1 MKAIQFFAITAL
13 GAALFASCSN
23 EEELATGSYPSD
35 NLIRVTAGVN
45 NDMTRSD
52 EAVTPTSLTQ
62 NFSLTV
68 VNNTNDKYS
77 YANEIFSPKGTEW
90 SCGKNLL
97 WQNLSTPV
105 EIVALYPAKDASTFS
120 GVYSKE
126 DKSYGTITYGV
137 NSDQSTAA
145 EADDL
150 LIYHNANFVPKNDLK
165 AEKLDIQFNH
175 AFCRVDIEVT
185 IGTEFNA
192 STGLAENPIQRIRVE
207 GTKTTADISFASAE
221 PFFTVTPSESGDA
234 TSITPTQ
241 GDFTPAASAT
251 DQAVAKYS
259 CIVIPQTADLKV
271 LLHTSDREF
280 EWTGSQMALV
290 SGKQY
295 TLQLNMKKSA
305 TARKFILRE
314 RESEM
319 ITQKE
324 TEHEEDDKTPLH
336 MGSQP
341 APGRMQFGS

>member
-13 GAALFASCSN
+13 GAALFANCSN
-23 EEELATGSYPSD
+23 QEEPATGSYPSD

-45 NDMTRSD
+45 NDMTRGD
-52 EAVTPTSLTQ
+52 EATATALTQ

-68 VNNTNDKYS
+68 VNNTNNNFS
-77 YANEIFSPKGTEW
+77 YANEIFSLNGTEW

-105 EIVALYPAKDASTFS
+105 KIVALYPATAANTFS

-137 NSDQSTAA
+137 NPDQSTAA

-150 LIYHNANFVPKNDLK
+150 LIYHNASYVPENDRK
-165 AEKLDIQFNH
+165 DGKLNIQFNH
-175 AFCRVDIEVT
+175 AFCRVDIIVT
-185 IGTEFNA
+185 IGSEFNA
-192 STGLAENPIQRIRVE
+192 TNGLAANPIQGIRVE

-221 PFFTVTPSESGDA
+221 TTITAKGDA
-234 TSITPTQ
+234 ASITPTP
-241 GDFTPAASAT
+241 GTFTPAASES
-251 DQAVAKYS
+251 DQAVARYS
-259 CIVIPQTADLKV
+259 CMVIPQTADLNV
-271 LLHTSDREF
+271 VLHTSDREY
-280 EWTGSQMALV
+280 EWTGTQMVLE

-314 RESEM
+314 R
-319 ITQKE
+319 K
-324 TEHEEDDKTPLH
+324 
-336 MGSQP
+336 
-341 APGRMQFGS
+341 

>member
-23 EEELATGSYPSD
+23 QEELATGSYPSD

-52 EAVTPTSLTQ
+52 EAVTPTPLTK

-68 VNNTNDKYS
+68 VNNTNANFS
-77 YANEIFSPKGTEW
+77 YANEIFSLNGTEW
-90 SCGKNLL
+90 TCSNKLL

-105 EIVALYPAKDASTFS
+105 EIVALYPAADASTFS
-120 GVYSKE
+120 GVYTKGN
-126 DKSYGTITYGV
+126 KSCGTITYGV

-150 LIYHNANFVPKNDLK
+150 LLYHNTNFVPEKDLQDG
-165 AEKLDIQFNH
+165 KLDIQFNH

-185 IGTEFNA
+185 IGSEFNA
-192 STGLAENPIQRIRVE
+192 TNGLAVNPIKGIRVE
-207 GTKTTADISFASAE
+207 GTKIAADINLASAS
-221 PFFTVTPSESGDA
+221 PTITAKGDA
-234 TSITPTQ
+234 ASITPTP
-241 GDFTPAASAT
+241 GDFTKATNAT

-259 CIVIPQTADLKV
+259 CIVIPQTADLNV
-271 LLHTSDREF
+271 VLHTSDREF
-280 EWTGSQMALV
+280 EWTGSQMELV

-295 TLQLNMKKSA
+295 TLQLNMTNKST

-314 RESEM
+314 R
-319 ITQKE
+319 K
-324 TEHEEDDKTPLH
+324 
-336 MGSQP
+336 
-341 APGRMQFGS
+341 

>member
-23 EEELATGSYPSD
+23 QEELATGSYPSD

-52 EAVTPTSLTQ
+52 EATTALTK

-77 YANEIFSPKGTEW
+77 YANEIFSLNGGTEW
-90 SCGKNLL
+90 TCSNKLL
-97 WQNLSTPV
+97 WQNLTTPV
-105 EIVALYPAKDASTFS
+105 EIVALYPATDASTFS

-126 DKSYGTITYGV
+126 NKSCGTITYGV

-150 LIYHNANFVPKNDLK
+150 LLYHKANFVPKNDLK
-165 AEKLDIQFNH
+165 EEKLDIQFNH

-185 IGTEFNA
+185 IGNEFNA
-192 STGLAENPIQRIRVE
+192 TNSLAENPIQGIRVE
-207 GTKTTADISFASAE
+207 GTKIAADINLASAS
-221 PFFTVTPSESGDA
+221 PTITATGDA
-234 TSITPTQ
+234 TSITPTP
-241 GDFTPAASAT
+241 GDFTPAASAAN
-251 DQAVAKYS
+251 QAIARYS
-259 CIVIPQTADLKV
+259 CIVIPQTADLNIV
-271 LLHTSDREF
+271 LHTSDREY
-280 EWTGSQMALV
+280 EWTGTQMALE

-295 TLQLNMKKSA
+295 TLQLNMTNKST

-314 RESEM
+314 R
-319 ITQKE
+319 K
-324 TEHEEDDKTPLH
+324 
-336 MGSQP
+336 
-341 APGRMQFGS
+341 

>member
-1 MKAIQFFAITAL
+1 MKAIHFFAITAL

-45 NDMTRSD
+45 NDMTRGD
-52 EAVTPTSLTQ
+52 EATTAL
-62 NFSLTV
+62 NKDFSLTV
-68 VNNTNDKYS
+68 VNNTNANFS
-77 YANEIFSPKGTEW
+77 YANEIFSLKGTEW

-97 WQNLSTPV
+97 WQNLTTPV
-105 EIVALYPAKDASTFS
+105 EIVALYPATDANTFS

-137 NSDQSTAA
+137 NPDQSTAD
-145 EADDL
+145 EVNDL
-150 LIYHNANFVPKNDLK
+150 LLYHNTSFKPEKDLQ
-165 AEKLDIQFNH
+165 EGKLNIEFNH
-175 AFCRVDIEVT
+175 AFCRIDIEVT

-192 STGLAENPIQRIRVE
+192 STGLAENPIQGIRVE

-221 PFFTVTPSESGDA
+221 PFFTVTPSESEEA
-234 TSITPTQ
+234 ASITPTQ
-241 GDFTPAASAT
+241 GDFTPAADAT

-259 CIVIPQTADLKV
+259 CIVIPQTTALKV

-280 EWTGSQMALV
+280 EWTGSQMALE

-295 TLQLNMKKSA
+295 TLQLNIKKSA

-314 RESEM
+314 R
-319 ITQKE
+319 K
-324 TEHEEDDKTPLH
+324 
-336 MGSQP
+336 
-341 APGRMQFGS
+341 

>member
-23 EEELATGSYPSD
+23 QEEPATGSYPSD

-52 EAVTPTSLTQ
+52 EVKATALTQ

-68 VNNTNDKYS
+68 VNNTNANFS
-77 YANEIFSPKGTEW
+77 YANEIFSLNGTEW

-105 EIVALYPAKDASTFS
+105 EIVALYPATNDNTFT

-126 DKSYGTITYGV
+126 NKSYGTIAYGV

-150 LIYHNANFVPKNDLK
+150 LLYHNANFVPKDDLK
-165 AEKLDIQFNH
+165 EEKLDIQFNH

-185 IGTEFNA
+185 IGSEFNA
-192 STGLAENPIQRIRVE
+192 TNGLAENPIQGIRVE
-207 GTKTTADISFASAE
+207 GTKIAADINLASAS
-221 PFFTVTPSESGDA
+221 PTITAKGDA

-241 GDFTPAASAT
+241 GDFTPAANAT
-251 DQAVAKYS
+251 DQAVARYS
-259 CIVIPQTADLKV
+259 CMVIPQTATLNIV
-271 LLHTSDREF
+271 LHTSDREY
-280 EWTGSQMALV
+280 EWTGTEMALE

-295 TLQLNMKKSA
+295 TLKLNMTNKSA

-314 RESEM
+314 R
-319 ITQKE
+319 K
-324 TEHEEDDKTPLH
+324 
-336 MGSQP
+336 
-341 APGRMQFGS
+341 

>member
-23 EEELATGSYPSD
+23 QEELATGSYPSD

-45 NDMTRSD
+45 NDMTRGD
-52 EAVTPTSLTQ
+52 EATATALTQ

-68 VNNTNDKYS
+68 VNNTNNNFS
-77 YANEIFSPKGTEW
+77 YANEIFSLNGTEW

-105 EIVALYPAKDASTFS
+105 EIVALYPATDANTFS

-126 DKSYGTITYGV
+126 NNTIGTIPYSV

-150 LIYHNANFVPKNDLK
+150 LLYHNANFVPKDDLK
-165 AEKLDIQFNH
+165 EEKLDIQFDH
-175 AFCRVDIEVT
+175 AFCRVDIIVT
-185 IGTEFNA
+185 IGSEFNA
-192 STGLAENPIQRIRVE
+192 NNGLAANPIQGIRVE
-207 GTKTTADISFASAE
+207 GTKISADISFASAE
-221 PFFTVTPSESGDA
+221 TTITAKGDA
-234 TSITPTQ
+234 ASITPTP
-241 GDFTPAASAT
+241 GTFTPAANAT
-251 DQAVAKYS
+251 DQAVARYS
-259 CIVIPQTADLKV
+259 CIVIPQTADLNIV
-271 LLHTSDREF
+271 LHTSDREF
-280 EWTGSQMALV
+280 EWTGTKMALE

-314 RESEM
+314 R
-319 ITQKE
+319 K
-324 TEHEEDDKTPLH
+324 
-336 MGSQP
+336 
-341 APGRMQFGS
+341 

>member
-23 EEELATGSYPSD
+23 QEEPATGSYPSD

-45 NDMTRSD
+45 NDMTRGD
-52 EAVTPTSLTQ
+52 EATATALTQ

-68 VNNTNDKYS
+68 VNNTNNNFS
-77 YANEIFSPKGTEW
+77 YANEIFSLNGTEW

-105 EIVALYPAKDASTFS
+105 EIVALYPATAANTFS

-126 DKSYGTITYGV
+126 NKSYGTITYGV
-137 NSDQSTAA
+137 NHDQSTAA
-145 EADDL
+145 EANDL
-150 LIYHNANFVPKNDLK
+150 LLYHNASYVPEKNQKDG
-165 AEKLDIQFNH
+165 KLDIQFNH

-185 IGTEFNA
+185 IGSEFNA
-192 STGLAENPIQRIRVE
+192 TDDLAANPIQGIRVE

-221 PFFTVTPSESGDA
+221 TTITTKGDA
-234 TSITPTQ
+234 ASITPTP
-241 GDFTPAASAT
+241 GTFTPAASKS
-251 DQAVAKYS
+251 DQAVARYS
-259 CIVIPQTADLKV
+259 CIVIPQTADLNV
-271 LLHTSDREF
+271 VLHTSDSEY
-280 EWTGSQMALV
+280 EWTGPQMALE

-314 RESEM
+314 R
-319 ITQKE
+319 K
-324 TEHEEDDKTPLH
+324 
-336 MGSQP
+336 
-341 APGRMQFGS
+341 

>member
-52 EAVTPTSLTQ
+52 EAATALNK

-68 VNNTNDKYS
+68 VNNNNANFS
-77 YANEIFSPKGTEW
+77 YANEIFSLNGTEW

-97 WQNLSTPV
+97 WQNLTTPV
-105 EIVALYPAKDASTFS
+105 KIVALYPATAANTFS

-126 DKSYGTITYGV
+126 NKSYGTITYSV

-145 EADDL
+145 DADDL
-150 LIYHNANFVPKNDLK
+150 LLYHSANFVPKNDLK
-165 AEKLDIQFNH
+165 EEKLDIQFNH

-185 IGTEFNA
+185 IGSEFNV
-192 STGLAENPIQRIRVE
+192 TNGLAENPIKGIRVE
-207 GTKTTADISFASAE
+207 GTKTTAEIGFVSTEPSF
-221 PFFTVTPSESGDA
+221 TPTGEV
-234 TSITPTQ
+234 TSITPTHTQ

-251 DQAVAKYS
+251 DQAVARYS

-280 EWTGSQMALV
+280 EWTGTQMKLE

-295 TLQLNMKKSA
+295 TLQLNMTNKST

-314 RESEM
+314 R
-319 ITQKE
+319 K
-324 TEHEEDDKTPLH
+324 
-336 MGSQP
+336 
-341 APGRMQFGS
+341 

>member
-45 NDMTRSD
+45 NDMTRGD
-52 EAVTPTSLTQ
+52 EAATALNK

-68 VNNTNDKYS
+68 VNQTNDKYS
-77 YANEIFSPKGTEW
+77 YANEIFSLSGGTEW
-90 SCGKNLL
+90 TCSNKLL
-97 WQNLSTPV
+97 WQNLATPV
-105 EIVALYPAKDASTFS
+105 EIVALYPATDANTFS
-120 GVYSKE
+120 GVYTKE
-126 DKSYGTITYGV
+126 NNTIGTITYGV
-137 NSDQSTAA
+137 KSDQSKAD

-150 LIYHNANFVPKNDLK
+150 LLYHNARFVPKDDLK

-185 IGTEFNA
+185 IGSEFNA
-192 STGLAENPIQRIRVE
+192 SNGLAENPIQGIRVE
-207 GTKTTADISFASAE
+207 GTQIAADINLASAS
-221 PFFTVTPSESGDA
+221 PTITAKGNA
-234 TSITPTQ
+234 ASITPTP

-251 DQAVAKYS
+251 DQAVARYS

-271 LLHTSDREF
+271 LLHTSDREY
-280 EWTGSQMALV
+280 EWTGSQMELK

-295 TLQLNMKKSA
+295 TLQLNMTNKST

-314 RESEM
+314 R
-319 ITQKE
+319 K
-324 TEHEEDDKTPLH
+324 
-336 MGSQP
+336 
-341 APGRMQFGS
+341 

>member
-13 GAALFASCSN
+13 GAALFASCTN

-52 EAVTPTSLTQ
+52 EATTALTKD
-62 NFSLTV
+62 FSLTV

-77 YANEIFSPKGTEW
+77 YANEIFSLNGGTEW
-90 SCGKNLL
+90 TCSNKLL

-105 EIVALYPAKDASTFS
+105 EIVALYPATDANTFT

-126 DKSYGTITYGV
+126 NKSYGTITYGV
-137 NSDQSTAA
+137 NSDQSKTDDANN
-145 EADDL
+145 DL
-150 LIYHNANFVPKNDLK
+150 LLYHNASFVPKNDL
-165 AEKLDIQFNH
+165 EDGKLDIQFNH
-175 AFCRVDIEVT
+175 AFCRVDIEVI

-234 TSITPTQ
+234 TNITPTRR
-241 GDFTPAASAT
+241 DFTKAANAT
-251 DQAVAKYS
+251 EQAVAKYS
-259 CIVIPQTADLKV
+259 CIVIPQNAALKV

-280 EWTGSQMALV
+280 EWTGTQMALE

-295 TLQLNMKKSA
+295 TLQLNMTNKSA

-314 RESEM
+314 R
-319 ITQKE
+319 K
-324 TEHEEDDKTPLH
+324 
-336 MGSQP
+336 
-341 APGRMQFGS
+341 